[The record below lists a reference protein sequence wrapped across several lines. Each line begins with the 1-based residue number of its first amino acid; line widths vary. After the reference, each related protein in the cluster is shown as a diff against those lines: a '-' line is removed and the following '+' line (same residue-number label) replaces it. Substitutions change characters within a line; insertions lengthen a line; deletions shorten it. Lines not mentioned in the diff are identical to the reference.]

1 MTTLR
6 VDKNNVDKITKELR
20 EKGEVIPVIADPIFK
35 SIFRNEEM
43 KGILSFLISEI
54 TGLNEDYIYDNLEY
68 RDSYIRKQNIT
79 LKESISDLIVDID
92 DNVISLEMNVQNTIY
107 NRFRNTD

>member
-20 EKGEVIPVIADPIFK
+20 EKGEVIPVIADSIFK

-92 DNVISLEMNVQNTIY
+92 DNVISLDMNVQNTIY